1 MLFGYNFDRKTL
13 YIIMIVLGILLLF
26 SLSSFSILS
35 TILTLPGV
43 IIAISCHEF
52 AHAWMANR
60 LGDHTARNMGRMT
73 LDPRSHLNPV
83 GLILLIFTHIGWGEP
98 VPVNTNNFT
107 KVSRKTGEVLVSL
120 AGPVMNFILA
130 IIFTI
135 IFYLITVFSPDAIL
149 SMIFSAEIAGMSFM
163 GLVALTV
170 YCAITVNIG
179 LGVFNLIPIPPL
191 DGSKIFLP
199 FLPYSAQRWL
209 DETQGIIYL
218 IFILLWISGILGY
231 IVAYPISWIQNLVFN
246 LVGTVFSL
254 FL

>member
-170 YCAITVNIG
+170 YCA
-179 LGVFNLIPIPPL
+179 
-191 DGSKIFLP
+191 GSKIFLP

-218 IFILLWISGILGY
+218 IFIILWISGILG
-231 IVAYPISWIQNLVFN
+231 VLVSAPISVIQNFIFEI
-246 LVGTVFSL
+246 VGRVFSL

>member
-13 YIIMIVLGILLLF
+13 YIIMGIMALLLLF

-52 AHAWMANR
+52 AHAWMANK
-60 LGDHTARNMGRMT
+60 LGDPTARNMGRMT
-73 LDPRSHLNPV
+73 LDPRSHLNPIGFV
-83 GLILLIFTHIGWGEP
+83 LLIFTHIGWGEP

-107 KVSRKTGEVLVSL
+107 KVSRKTGEILVSL

-135 IFYLITVFSPDAIL
+135 MLYLISVFSPYAIL
-149 SMIFSAEIAGMSFM
+149 DMIFAQEIAGMSFM

-191 DGSKIFLP
+191 DGSKIFLQ
-199 FLPYSAQRWL
+199 FLPYNAQRWL
-209 DETQGIIYL
+209 DEKQGIIYL
-218 IFILLWISGILGY
+218 VFIILWISGILGY
-231 IVAYPISWIQNLVFN
+231 IVAYPISWIQNFIFN
-246 LVGTVFSL
+246 IVGAVFSL